1 MSLDGSGC
9 LFVDCASA
17 SGEPAQ
23 CRDQRVEAV
32 DHCVRAQILRGLV
45 AIAVAC
51 RDHRHACRARSHHV
65 VGTVA
70 DEGQAPR
77 PAPLHRSEDWIG
89 GGLGA
94 EISVRILAQTVPA
107 DQRHEAVGQI
117 QLLENLGSEAFEL
130 VGHHRQ
136 LHIHRRQLV
145 QRLEHAGEGLRVDR
159 VVLRVIPQQRLIERA
174 VVFLRHAAAL
184 GFDRAGEHHLCAAAD
199 QTLNLLGRH
208 LLVAAICQ
216 RVVYRRGKVCLGV
229 EQRAVEIEAYR
240 IKGKIA
246 HAGLRGETFFN
257 LQADGGTAPH
267 MTDFAAIILAAG
279 KGTRMKSDLHKVL
292 HPIAGRAMLHHLM
305 ASIDTLGPKRKVVVV
320 GAGRDQL
327 EAALGDD
334 AETRVQEPQLGTG
347 HAVQQAEEP
356 LGDFT
361 GDVLVLYGDV
371 PFVRGETMRAML
383 DRLHAEDA
391 PKVVVLGFEPEDAL
405 AYGRVIAD
413 DEGRISK
420 MVEFKDA
427 NEEERACTLC
437 NSGLMAAR
445 AADMFDLLRR
455 VGNDNAQGEYYLPDI
470 VNIAIADG
478 DTCAAV
484 TASDPGEVAG
494 INSRAELARAEAQW
508 QELKREEAMA
518 NGATLRAPETVFFS
532 YDTQIGRDVTID
544 PNVVFGPG
552 VRVADGAHIK
562 AFSHLEG
569 ATVGEGAQVGPYAR
583 LRPGAVLERDAFVG
597 NFVEMKKSTLGQGA
611 KASHLTYLGD
621 AEIGAGANIGAGT
634 ITCNYDGYFKYKTT
648 IGERAFI
655 GSNSALVAPVTI
667 GADAIVAAGS
677 TVTRDVAPGELR
689 MERAE
694 QSIKPGWAD
703 RFHDT
708 MKKKKRGETK

>member
-1 MSLDGSGC
+1 MD
-9 LFVDCASA
+9 
-17 SGEPAQ
+17 
-23 CRDQRVEAV
+23 R
-32 DHCVRAQILRGLV
+32 
-45 AIAVAC
+45 
-51 RDHRHACRARSHHV
+51 
-65 VGTVA
+65 
-70 DEGQAPR
+70 
-77 PAPLHRSEDWIG
+77 IG

-94 EISVRILAQTVPA
+94 EISFGVLAQAVAP
-107 DQRHEAVGQI
+107 DQRHEAVRKA
-117 QLLENLGSEAFEL
+117 QLVQDLGSEAFEL
-130 VGHHRQ
+130 VRHHGQ
-136 LHIHRRQLV
+136 LHVHRGKCV
-145 QRLEHAGEGLRVDR
+145 QRFDHAGEGRGMHR
-159 VVLRVIPQQRLIERA
+159 VVLRIIAQQGLVERA
-174 VVFLRHAAAL
+174 EILALQAAAL
-184 GFDRAGEHHLCAAAD
+184 PFDRAGQHHFRAAAD
-199 QTLNLLGRH
+199 QAFHLFGGNLP
-208 LLVAAICQ
+208 VAAFGQ
-216 RVVYRRGKVCLGV
+216 RMVHRSGKVCLGI
-229 EQRAVEIEAYR
+229 EQGAVEIEPDR
-240 IKGKIA
+240 IEGKITHA
-246 HAGLRGETFFN
+246 HPRGETFFI
-257 LQADGGTAPH
+257 LQADGGTAPL
-267 MTDFAAIILAAG
+267 MRDFAAIILAAG

-292 HPIAGRAMLHHLM
+292 HPIAGRPMLHHLID
-305 ASIDTLGPKRKVVVV
+305 SLDTLGPKHKVVVV
-320 GAGRDQL
+320 GAGREQL
-327 EAALGDD
+327 EAALGEE
-334 AETRVQEPQLGTG
+334 AQTRVQEPQLGTG
-347 HAVQQAEEP
+347 HAVQQAEDA
-356 LGDFT
+356 LDDFT

-371 PFVRGETMRAML
+371 PFVRAETMQAML

-391 PKVVVLGFEPEDAL
+391 PKVVVLGFEPDDAL

-413 DEGRISK
+413 DQGKIAK

-427 NEEERACTLC
+427 SEEERACNLC

-508 QELKREEAMA
+508 QDLKREEAMA
-518 NGATLRAPETVFFS
+518 GGATLRAPETVFFS
-532 YDTQIGRDVTID
+532 YDTEIGRDVTID

-552 VRVADGAHIK
+552 VRIANGAHIK

-583 LRPGAVLERDAFVG
+583 LRPGAVLEKDAFVG
-597 NFVEMKKSTLGQGA
+597 NFVEMKKATLGEGA

-621 AEIGAGANIGAGT
+621 TEVGAGANIGAGT
-634 ITCNYDGYFKYKTT
+634 ITCNYDGYFKYKTV

-677 TVTRDVAPGELR
+677 TVTRDVDAGELR

-708 MKKKKRGETK
+708 MKKKKAGQGK